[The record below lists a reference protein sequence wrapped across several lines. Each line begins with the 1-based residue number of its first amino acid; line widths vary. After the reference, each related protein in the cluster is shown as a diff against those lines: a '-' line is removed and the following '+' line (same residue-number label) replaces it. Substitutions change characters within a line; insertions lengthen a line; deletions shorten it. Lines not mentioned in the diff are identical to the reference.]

1 MNKEQISEK
10 DVEKVSGGAV
20 KFTEAM
26 QDYISKHSK
35 KVKCVQCG
43 KMFEILY
50 PYGGKL
56 TPDIIYKR
64 ERCPEC
70 RRKKVVI
77 KINKP
82 SVGKIES
89 EETKQ

>member
-1 MNKEQISEK
+1 MNKEQILEK

-20 KFTEAM
+20 KFTESM
-26 QDYISKHSK
+26 QDYISKHSE

-43 KMFEILY
+43 KMFERLY
-50 PYGGKL
+50 LDTGIL
-56 TPDIIYKR
+56 TPDIKR
-64 ERCPEC
+64 NRCPEC
-70 RRKKVVI
+70 REKVVV

-89 EETKQ
+89 EETK

>member
-1 MNKEQISEK
+1 MNKEQILEK

-20 KFTEAM
+20 KFTESM
-26 QDYISKHSK
+26 QDYISKHST

-43 KMFEILY
+43 KIFEL
-50 PYGGKL
+50 PYLDGGKL
-56 TPDIIYKR
+56 TPDIVYKR
-64 ERCPEC
+64 NRCPEC
-70 RRKKVVI
+70 REKVVV

-89 EETKQ
+89 EETK